1 MTNAHHDY
9 PFTTAIA
16 AGTVTCVRGSR
27 VIGWLPGMAERTASF
42 EAILIDCGVSR

>member
-1 MTNAHHDY
+1 MIDAHFDN

-16 AGTVTCVRGSR
+16 AGMVACIRGSR
-27 VIGWLPGMAERTASF
+27 MIGWLPRVANRPTSF

>member
-1 MTNAHHDY
+1 MINAHHDN

-16 AGTVTCVRGSR
+16 AGMVACIRGSR
-27 VIGWLPGMAERTASF
+27 MIGWLPGMADRQASL